1 MNNKLTDTK
10 ELGKKPLN
18 IFCDAKSDKNYVNS
32 CSAKSD
38 KNYVIVVVLAQNAFQ
53 ESTTNFHSF
62 VVLSLGRILT
72 LD

>member
-1 MNNKLTDTK
+1 MNNKLTDMK

-18 IFCDAKSDKNYVNS
+18 IFCDAKKKSDKNYVNS
-32 CSAKSD
+32 CSSGAKCFSR
-38 KNYVIVVVLAQNAFQ
+38 KYNKF
-53 ESTTNFHSF
+53 F